1 MLRVDSKKFS
11 KHITCAENE
20 IILSGPPDELA
31 GYITLNNTMD
41 ESVFIK
47 DIALHPADRADKNKK
62 APVQNVH
69 NRIQIN
75 TALLP
80 QSKKSFELLH
90 QLDSTTP
97 PGNYEMM
104 MDIGGELKKTKLI
117 VHENLDIQFT
127 PDHLTLSGINAGA
140 VHTREINFVNQGN
153 IPVTIPNIRH
163 NTMLDMDII
172 CRNLSNAVREKGT
185 EGTEATLDSF
195 VNGIKKDMAD
205 WVKISIKEA
214 GEVIEPGKN
223 ILLHVQIELPKD
235 LQEQRFYEG
244 EIRIFNQ
251 LLKYQIVQNTTPR
264 INKIQKAN
272 YEKQ

>member
-11 KHITCAENE
+11 KHVTCSENE

-31 GYITLNNTMD
+31 GYITLNNAMD

-47 DIALHPADRADKNKK
+47 DIALHSTDKSEKNRK
-62 APVQNVH
+62 ASVPNMQ

-80 QSKKSFELLH
+80 QSKKSFEMLH

-104 MDIGGELKKTKLI
+104 MEIGGELKKAKLI

-251 LLKYQIVQNTTPR
+251 LLKYQIVQNTAPR

>member
-1 MLRVDSKKFS
+1 MLRVNSKEFS
-11 KHITCAENE
+11 KHISCAENE
-20 IILSGPPDELA
+20 IVLSGPPDELA
-31 GYITLNNTMD
+31 GYITLNNAME
-41 ESVFIK
+41 ESVFVK
-47 DIALHPADRADKNKK
+47 DIVLHPTDKAEKNRKTSVPNIHNK
-62 APVQNVH
+62 
-69 NRIQIN
+69 IQIN
-75 TALLP
+75 TTLSP

-104 MDIGGELKKTKLI
+104 MDFGGELKKVKLI

-127 PDHLTLSGINAGA
+127 PDRLTLSGINAGA

-172 CRNLSNAVREKGT
+172 CRNLSNAVRQKGE
-185 EGTEATLDSF
+185 EGTEATLDAF
-195 VNGIKKDMAD
+195 VHGIKKDIAD
-205 WVKISIKEA
+205 WVKISILEA
-214 GEVIEPGKN
+214 GEVVEPGKN

-264 INKIQKAN
+264 INKTLKAD

>member
-1 MLRVDSKKFS
+1 M
-11 KHITCAENE
+11 
-20 IILSGPPDELA
+20 
-31 GYITLNNTMD
+31 
-41 ESVFIK
+41 
-47 DIALHPADRADKNKK
+47 
-62 APVQNVH
+62 
-69 NRIQIN
+69 
-75 TALLP
+75 
-80 QSKKSFELLH
+80 LH

-97 PGNYEMM
+97 PGTYEMM
-104 MDIGGELKKTKLI
+104 MEIGGELKKAKLI

-140 VHTREINFVNQGN
+140 VHTH